1 MNDEEILKGYE
12 YELKKQ
18 GARGSETV
26 SLLCAIFFPLFAIL
40 DFKNNPT
47 IVWQLISVKILAS
60 IFFISVYIKMRK
72 TEHLEN
78 PFGIFGFLI
87 LVAGFGVTVINYII
101 GFEASP
107 KYGIL
112 LIIIGSSILCPSDGH
127 KAFYL
132 NAMLAMIF
140 AFGAFF
146 EMGTSFINDG
156 EFLFH
161 LFIAVTTGT
170 IGATASHLFHVT
182 KRRLFFSLF
191 EAEQVKSLIRKE
203 LKSKKVS
210 LSELA
215 KEIAETKHRLEVS
228 LKTEEEAKCKA
239 QKAMQLRDE
248 FISVAS
254 HELKTPVTVLKT
266 QAEILKM
273 GIGKNASLDLSNEE
287 IDEILESC
295 NKNMDNISRL
305 IDDMRD
311 VTKIE
316 TGNLKLYKEKVDL
329 EILVKRVLKN
339 FKLSNGL
346 DVTLVSENK
355 VIGRWDPFRIEQVV
369 VNLVSNAMKYGD
381 QKHSPEVYLN
391 GDSNKAYLSVKD
403 FGGGLT
409 EDQKVKIF
417 EKFSEVSRIKG
428 VKGLGLGL
436 YITKKIVEAHKGVIK
451 VESQVGKGST
461 FKVELPLG

>member
-1 MNDEEILKGYE
+1 
-12 YELKKQ
+12 
-18 GARGSETV
+18 
-26 SLLCAIFFPLFAIL
+26 
-40 DFKNNPT
+40 
-47 IVWQLISVKILAS
+47 
-60 IFFISVYIKMRK
+60 
-72 TEHLEN
+72 
-78 PFGIFGFLI
+78 
-87 LVAGFGVTVINYII
+87 
-101 GFEASP
+101 
-107 KYGIL
+107 
-112 LIIIGSSILCPSDGH
+112 
-127 KAFYL
+127 
-132 NAMLAMIF
+132 
-140 AFGAFF
+140 
-146 EMGTSFINDG
+146 
-156 EFLFH
+156 
-161 LFIAVTTGT
+161 
-170 IGATASHLFHVT
+170 
-182 KRRLFFSLF
+182 
-191 EAEQVKSLIRKE
+191 
-203 LKSKKVS
+203 
-210 LSELA
+210 
-215 KEIAETKHRLEVS
+215 
-228 LKTEEEAKCKA
+228 
-239 QKAMQLRDE
+239 MQLRDE

-436 YITKKIVEAHKGVIK
+436 YITKKIVEAHKGVIR